1 MASDYTQKQD
11 VQIKPLS
18 ILDINPLP
26 WHVNKRSR
34 LHKF

>member
-26 WHVNKRSR
+26 LMTCK
-34 LHKF
+34 